1 LSVPVPLTKM
11 LAVLMVPRGDGDGD
25 GDAGG
30 LGDGGA
36 DFGGADFGGLAD
48 GLAVGFFETARC
60 APMIRWPTTS

>member
-1 LSVPVPLTKM
+1 M
-11 LAVLMVPRGDGDGD
+11 LAVLTVPPGDGDGCD
-25 GDAGG
+25 GDADG

-36 DFGGADFGGLAD
+36 DGLGDGLGDGFVGLAG